1 MSGTLRELPPSKR
14 TKEKRWQLR
23 VYVGRDPDRTVR
35 DAEGKVIKQGP
46 PVHVSKVFR
55 GGKRA
60 AEKALDKLVSEVGDS
75 KTIGAGATVGK
86 LLDEWMN
93 DLERLGKA
101 QSTLETYKMHIEK
114 HIRPGLGS
122 IRLDKLS
129 VTDVNRYLGELDAKG
144 LAPRTIKLDHAVLSA
159 CLTFGVDS
167 DWLKANPAKKA
178 KLKPAGRNKDP
189 ILSTDQLFTLISASL
204 EQDPDMAVAIYLA
217 AATGCR
223 RGELCGL
230 RWDDLDTKKGTLR
243 VERQWVTGEGGQYLK
258 DMTKTRDRSHGEPG
272 PGDCE
277 GSALLPRCQGST
289 AWTETRGLAPFLQRR
304 RDAHAGQG
312 HDGLRERVG
321 QEDGDP
327 GPSPYTP
334 PLEGYGAQPS
344 GR

>member
-1 MSGTLRELPPSKR
+1 M
-14 TKEKRWQLR
+14 
-23 VYVGRDPDRTVR
+23 
-35 DAEGKVIKQGP
+35 
-46 PVHVSKVFR
+46 FR

-258 DMTKTRDRSHGEPG
+258 DMTKTRDSRTVNLGPVTVKDLLSYRDAKAAQLGRKPEGWLLSYNGGETPMRAKAMT
-272 PGDCE
+272 DYV
-277 GSALLPRCQGST
+277 S
-289 AWTETRGLAPFLQRR
+289 GLAKKMEIP
-304 RDAHAGQG
+304 AH
-312 HDGLRERVG
+312 LR
-321 QEDGDP
+321 
-327 GPSPYTP
+327 YTP